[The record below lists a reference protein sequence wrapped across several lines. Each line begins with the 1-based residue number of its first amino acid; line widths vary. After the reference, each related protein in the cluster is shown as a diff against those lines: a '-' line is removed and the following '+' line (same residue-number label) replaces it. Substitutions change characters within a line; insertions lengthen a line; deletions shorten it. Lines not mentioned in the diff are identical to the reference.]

1 MAVKILRLK
10 EGLDIICDCIFEN
23 DNRVVIDNPMLF
35 ELRGMNL
42 ILQFWLPIAVMKGDS
57 VEIGTENIICTMDPT
72 EDFEEYYLTSIIR
85 LQNSERKENEVDL
98 NDEILAAFEE
108 KEIGKSLIH

>member
-1 MAVKILRLK
+1 MAVKILRFK
-10 EGLDIICDCIFEN
+10 DGLDIICDCIFEQN
-23 DNRVVIDNPMLF
+23 GKLVIENPMLF

-42 ILQFWLPIAVMKGDS
+42 VLQCWLPVAVMKGES
-57 VEIGTENIICTMDPT
+57 VEIGTDSVLCTMDPT
-72 EDFEEYYLTSIIR
+72 DDFAEYYSTSVIR
-85 LQNSERKENEVDL
+85 LQNAERKEREVDL